1 MFSNA
6 EKLVI
11 YHSACFMYP
20 FSRKSSVEPKD
31 ILRYLSI
38 FGNPNA
44 EYIAGTEYANDVII
58 DAAMAIQ
65 VKIQQ
70 LGHKYNQIRWGENTV
85 SIVNEVLSKYPNLQ
99 QELGH
104 VTQQRDIYLHF
115 KDKISNLRRILS
127 ENITAL
133 ISTEEE
139 AQELRDAV
147 CNKINKLYAD
157 IYSSELEEREEL
169 FQGLI
174 EIKQEMLNFITKKL
188 HEEPVK
194 LLYYK
199 TGNRVAVKMKWHL
212 SSFQYRVGRGKE
224 FRLNKGKDNIEY
236 PIIVSVSYIHDLLYQ
251 NGIRDEDVLVSI
263 ESVDAFYSFEDQI
276 SVNLTSGFV
285 NAWWNYDC
293 PVLYRHTPNKYR
305 HTNMLGMPIP
315 HFTTSLIESTYREAY
330 VDEDI
335 TEEEAHKLIKGRD
348 HTMIGKTV
356 AAQLKARQIRE
367 DLEKIELIRYAVESF
382 DEKIQSLITRN
393 AEEIKDSLMKEFPE
407 RVSYKIV
414 EGEKRL
420 VLNDDF
426 GLDCGWINIYTTDPS
441 YVNNRTL
448 LRQLDN
454 KVAPW
459 MDLKLPYMSQSV
471 TVQEIQ
477 FKKLQEIVQKE
488 TGIILLKSIVWD

>member
-20 FSRKSSVEPKD
+20 FPRKSSVEPKD
-31 ILRYLSI
+31 ILRYFSI

-70 LGHKYNQIRWGENTV
+70 LGHKCNQIRWGENTT
-85 SIVNEVLSKYPNLQ
+85 SIVKEVLSKYP
-99 QELGH
+99 ELKKGLEH
-104 VTQQRDIYLHF
+104 ESQQRDIYLHF

-133 ISTEEE
+133 ISSEEE

-157 IYSSELEEREEL
+157 IYASGLEDKTEL
-169 FQGLI
+169 FRELVNL
-174 EIKQEMLNFITKKL
+174 KQEMLNFVTIKL
-188 HEEPVK
+188 HEDPVK

-212 SSFQYRVGRGKE
+212 SHFKYRVGRGRE
-224 FRLNKGKDNIEY
+224 FRLNKGEDYIEY
-236 PIIVSVSYIHDLLYQ
+236 PLIVSVSYIEDLLYQ

-263 ESVDAFYSFEDQI
+263 ESVDAFYSFDDQI
-276 SVNLTSGFV
+276 SVNLTPRFV
-285 NAWWNYDC
+285 DTWWNYDC
-293 PVLYRHTPNKYR
+293 PIIYRHTPNKYR

-335 TEEEAHKLIKGRD
+335 TEEEALQLIKGREN
-348 HTMIGKTV
+348 TMIGKTV
-356 AAQLKARQIRE
+356 MAQLKAQQLKE
-367 DLEKIELIRYAVESF
+367 DLEKVELIRYAVSSF
-382 DEKIQSLITRN
+382 DDKIQGIISQN
-393 AEEIKDSLMKEFPE
+393 AEEIKDTLIKEFPE

-420 VLNDDF
+420 VLNDNF
-426 GLDCGWINIYTTDPS
+426 GLDCGWVNIYTTDPS

-471 TVQEIQ
+471 TVQEVQ
-477 FKKLQEIVQKE
+477 FKKIQEIVQKE